1 MNANTILTAIH
12 TMIIAIVGGMIGVV
26 ADIRWWFHDHR
37 DEIVEYT
44 LRFMD
49 GMTRIMDTLGR
60 IIVSSISGALR
71 IGFIITIVMVVFG
84 ISDLKPVSTA
94 PTLSAIIGGVTQF
107 AESYITAT
115 LQMLHTIIV
124 GKDIYGAF
132 TVIGSWA
139 HEEISMLLAWLAT
152 FSC

>member
-1 MNANTILTAIH
+1 MSTNNILTAINNL
-12 TMIIAIVGGMIGVV
+12 TIAFIGWLIGIV
-26 ADIRWWFHDHR
+26 ADIRWWFHDHH

-115 LQMLHTIIV
+115 LQMLHTLIV

-132 TVIGSWA
+132 TVIGGWA

>member
-1 MNANTILTAIH
+1 
-12 TMIIAIVGGMIGVV
+12 
-26 ADIRWWFHDHR
+26 
-37 DEIVEYT
+37 
-44 LRFMD
+44 MD

-115 LQMLHTIIV
+115 LQMLHTLIV

-132 TVIGSWA
+132 TVIGGWA